1 MIHGL
6 FCCMSVS
13 QLDISRKYWVKPSAI
28 SLVYAYLFMIIH
40 EDTALVVKNIEASFV
55 FLTRLCVSLWSIMK
69 ILHSL

>member
-28 SLVYAYLFMIIH
+28 SLVY
-40 EDTALVVKNIEASFV
+40 VSFYDN
-55 FLTRLCVSLWSIMK
+55 S
-69 ILHSL
+69 